1 MLSKFLQKSKEP
13 EISNFLEKKKIE
25 SIDGREPFSFLSTHD
40 GFELVRRGEHA
51 FQCEAQT
58 AFQIIRSTF
67 DKLEVCDLNMLE
79 FQQTVLAAFVIRR
92 ESPFHSILATKY
104 VIGSNIIEPTKRCQ
118 FISLSYLYIY
128 YIIQTILDA

>member
-1 MLSKFLQKSKEP
+1 MKSLLSKFLQETKEP
-13 EISNFLEKKKIE
+13 DISSLLKKKKIE
-25 SIDGREPFSFLSTHD
+25 SIDGQEPFSFLSTHD

-67 DKLEVCDLNMLE
+67 DKREVCDLNMLK
-79 FQQTVLAAFVIRR
+79 FQQTVLAAFVIRK

-104 VIGSNIIEPTKRCQ
+104 VIGTNIIEPIYKT
-118 FISLSYLYIY
+118 LSIY
-128 YIIQTILDA
+128 FF

>member
-1 MLSKFLQKSKEP
+1 MKSLLSKFLQETKEP
-13 EISNFLEKKKIE
+13 EISSLLKKKKIE
-25 SIDGREPFSFLSTHD
+25 SIDGQEPYSFLSTYD

-67 DKLEVCDLNMLE
+67 DKREVCDLNMLK
-79 FQQTVLAAFVIRR
+79 FQQTVLAAFVIRK

-104 VIGSNIIEPTKRCQ
+104 VIGPNIIEPIYKT
-118 FISLSYLYIY
+118 LSIY
-128 YIIQTILDA
+128 FF